1 MGDST
6 CEVVMDN
13 MTKPC
18 TSFIFSKAEVED
30 TIVERCGL
38 VCDKGGLENVAQ
50 SVFFTGCLVGVFL
63 AGLMSDMMGKKVVCV
78 ILATTFLVSGVLGG
92 LVTSWYIWLMLR
104 FVVGAASIG
113 MVTMRYIIQVEMI
126 GGLWRSW
133 ANTFTAAEVAPPMEV
148 TSKAAEE
155 PAAPTPAAV
164 DETPTP
170 APVEDAPA
178 PAVAEEKPAEEKS
191 EETKGNPFTNLCI
204 FLFLIQLSVAAEEP
218 METEATD
225 VAPAVTEPSDAAA
238 ATTEPKPA
246 AKDTP
251 AAEAPAA
258 AAPEKTE

>member
-1 MGDST
+1 MLGFLLNVVHCWLSLSLKFVELVPSFVCGEGDSVGDST
-6 CEVVMDN
+6 CEVVMGN

-63 AGLMSDMMGKKVVCV
+63 AGLMADMMGRKVVCV

-92 LVTSWYIWLMLR
+92 LVTSWYVWLMLR

-133 ANTFTAAEVAPPMEV
+133 ANTFTSTGWVVGYMTLPILAYTIQIYYPKHLACHLQSPPRMPRRMSSGS
-148 TSKAAEE
+148 TWRRLACS
-155 PAAPTPAAV
+155 
-164 DETPTP
+164 
-170 APVEDAPA
+170 
-178 PAVAEEKPAEEKS
+178 S
-191 EETKGNPFTNLCI
+191 C
-204 FLFLIQLSVAAEEP
+204 
-218 METEATD
+218 
-225 VAPAVTEPSDAAA
+225 
-238 ATTEPKPA
+238 
-246 AKDTP
+246 
-251 AAEAPAA
+251 
-258 AAPEKTE
+258 